1 MCVALSVFSNLR
13 KVKLP
18 LTGTVP
24 ALPIPQLIESPLA
37 LIPSSQ
43 SPRPP
48 SSPTSPEAATAVEG
62 GVENLEN
69 QASTTSGTLA

>member
-1 MCVALSVFSNLR
+1 MCVAFSVFSNLR

-18 LTGTVP
+18 LTSRVP
-24 ALPIPQLIESPLA
+24 ALPIPQLIDSPLA
-37 LIPSSQ
+37 LIPSYQ

-62 GVENLEN
+62 GVDNLEIK
-69 QASTTSGTLA
+69 ASSASATLA